1 MISVFVL
8 SCARLKIGPFHC
20 VKCHHLSN
28 CNTGSA
34 YFILPFAAM
43 KPQEVQEKL
52 GLFRMRDRNWYVQ
65 PACATTGDGLYEGLT
80 WLTSNHKS

>member
-1 MISVFVL
+1 MMCMLQYPVRWSQ
-8 SCARLKIGPFHC
+8 SPPKANEP
-20 VKCHHLSN
+20 SPP
-28 CNTGSA
+28 T
-34 YFILPFAAM
+34 LPFAAM